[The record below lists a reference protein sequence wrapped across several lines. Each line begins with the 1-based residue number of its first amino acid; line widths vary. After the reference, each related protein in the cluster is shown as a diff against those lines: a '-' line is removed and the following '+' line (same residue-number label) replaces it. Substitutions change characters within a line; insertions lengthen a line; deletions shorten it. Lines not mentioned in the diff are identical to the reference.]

1 MKGMMLAL
9 PRPLAS
15 YEDKN
20 SQESFEAKYVISS
33 CDGNRNTK
41 ILKVLPRYYVHK
53 NETDGQADERKPPVR
68 AIIRGSIT

>member
-15 YEDKN
+15 YEDQN
-20 SQESFEAKYVISS
+20 SQESLEAECVISS
-33 CDGNRNTK
+33 CDGNWNTQF
-41 ILKVLPRYYVHK
+41 LKVLPRYYVHK
-53 NETDGQADERKPPVR
+53 NETDGQADETKPPVR